1 MPNKDQQ
8 YLSEESLKN
17 ESFSS
22 NTHNTEL
29 MAGEVRGVPGGLE
42 YEIPDRYGIDTL
54 VFLPVNLETSFVYWE
69 ITPKLLEQYH
79 IGIDRLKTKVVA
91 VTESGEEELS
101 EVPTTT
107 ELGKFYL
114 HFKASM
120 CQVLAK
126 MGFYD
131 ESGRFVVILTSNAFR
146 MPGDTIEFSEDEV
159 WMSIDENTREII
171 KASLDK
177 SGSTL
182 SSRAVFEEKITE
194 LSKLRGFSSGDL
206 TKRGQ

>member
-1 MPNKDQQ
+1 MRDKDQQ
-8 YLSEESLKN
+8 FLSEESLKG

-22 NTHNTEL
+22 STHSAEL
-29 MAGEVRGVPGGLE
+29 MAEEGRGVPGGMV
-42 YEIPDRYGIDTL
+42 YEIPDRYGLDTL

-69 ITPKLLEQYH
+69 VTLRLLESHH
-79 IGIDRLKTKVVA
+79 IGIERLKTKIYVLR
-91 VTESGEEELS
+91 EGGEEVLS
-101 EVPTTT
+101 EFPTTT

-114 HFKASM
+114 HFKAPM
-120 CQVLAK
+120 QQVLAR
-126 MGFYD
+126 MGYYD
-131 ESGRFVVILTSNAFR
+131 ESGHFVVLLTSNTFR

-177 SGSTL
+177 EGSAL
-182 SSRAVFEEKITE
+182 SSRAIFEEKITE
-194 LSKLRGFSSGDL
+194 LSKLRGFSSSDL

>member
-1 MPNKDQQ
+1 MQEKDQQ
-8 YLSEESLKN
+8 YLSAESLKN

-29 MAGEVRGVPGGLE
+29 LAEERRVPAGIEFEV
-42 YEIPDRYGIDTL
+42 PDRYDIDTL

-69 ITPKLLEQYH
+69 ITQKLLQAYH
-79 IGIDRLKTKVVA
+79 IGIDRLRTKVVA
-91 VTESGEEELS
+91 VDESGEEELS
-101 EVPTTT
+101 EFQTST

-114 HFKASM
+114 HFKAPM
-120 CQVLAK
+120 RRVLAR

-131 ESGRFVVILTSNAFR
+131 ENGRFVVLLTSNTFL
-146 MPGDTIEFSEDEV
+146 MPGDTIEFSDDEV

-177 SGSTL
+177 SSSTL
-182 SSRAVFEEKITE
+182 SSKSIFEEKVTE
-194 LSKLRGFSSGDL
+194 LTKLRGFSSGDL

>member
-1 MPNKDQQ
+1 MREKDQQ
-8 YLSEESLKN
+8 YLSEESLKS

-29 MAGEVRGVPGGLE
+29 FAEERRVPAGIE
-42 YEIPDRYGIDTL
+42 YEVPDRYGIDTL

-69 ITPKLLEQYH
+69 ITPKLLEVHH
-79 IGIDRLKTKVVA
+79 IGIDRLRTKIVA
-91 VTESGEEELS
+91 VDEAGEEELS
-101 EVPTTT
+101 EFQTST

-114 HFKASM
+114 HFKAPM
-120 CQVLAK
+120 RRVLAR
-126 MGFYD
+126 MGYYD
-131 ESGRFVVILTSNAFR
+131 ENGCFVVLLTSNTFL
-146 MPGDTIEFSEDEV
+146 MPGDDIEFSDDEV

-177 SGSTL
+177 TGSAL
-182 SSRAVFEEKITE
+182 SSKSVFEEKITE
-194 LSKLRGFSSGDL
+194 LSKLRGFCSSDL

>member
-1 MPNKDQQ
+1 MDDKDQE
-8 YLSEESLKN
+8 YLSEESLKG

-29 MAGEVRGVPGGLE
+29 MAEEGRGIPAIME

-69 ITPKLLEQYH
+69 VTQNLLEANR
-79 IGIDRLKTKVVA
+79 IGIERLKTKVYA
-91 VTESGEEELS
+91 MYDGREEEVS
-101 EVPTTT
+101 EFPTTT

-114 HFKASM
+114 HFKAPM
-120 CQVLAK
+120 HHIQAR

-131 ESGRFVVILTSNAFR
+131 DSGRFIVLLTSNTFR
-146 MPGDTIEFSEDEV
+146 MPGDSIEFSDDEV

-177 SGSTL
+177 EGSVL
-182 SSRAVFEEKITE
+182 SSRAIFEEKITE
-194 LSKLRGFSSGDL
+194 LSKLRGLSSGDL
-206 TKRGQ
+206 AKRGQ